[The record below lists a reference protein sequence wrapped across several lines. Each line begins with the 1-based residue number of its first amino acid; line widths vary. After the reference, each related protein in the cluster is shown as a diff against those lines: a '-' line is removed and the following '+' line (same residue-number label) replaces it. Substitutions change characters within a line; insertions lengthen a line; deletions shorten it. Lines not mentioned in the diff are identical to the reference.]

1 MADPAIESHAR
12 RVLDEV
18 VRAGAHGDLIVH
30 QDASLSLK
38 AHDGDL
44 EEHKVNSTRVYGVR
58 VIKDCRAGIA
68 YSEAA
73 DAAALHSM
81 VAQALQNAAFAREDD
96 KEAIADGNGSLV
108 TDDATLC
115 RQDDVTVET
124 KIAAALAMERE
135 LAARDKVQNVPY
147 NGVQDV
153 TAERYVFT
161 TAGHTAHSKARLC
174 NAYAYALLKDG
185 DKDVLD
191 GVERTARQFDELDTS
206 VIVEET
212 YARCIALLHGE
223 AVPSRHYDVLFDV
236 ECQAALFDAFASV
249 FSGRAARDGISPL
262 RERIGERIGVDGLD
276 IRDAPRRTEGFG
288 YALFD
293 GEGIATATT
302 TLVERGRLVTLAHNS
317 ATAGHFGVAN
327 TGHAA
332 RSPKTPLGV
341 ALHQPEIG
349 PGEIRES
356 DLTSGEYLEIVDL
369 AGLHSGTNAVSGD
382 FSLGAAGFLCA
393 DGERLRPVRNI
404 TVAGNFLDM
413 LTKIVGIGDVQH
425 WNARRSALMARIR
438 FADMPISG

>member
-1 MADPAIESHAR
+1 MAGTVVEGHAQ
-12 RVLDEV
+12 RVLDQV
-18 VRAGAHGDLIVH
+18 VRAGAHGDLIVQ

-44 EEHKVNSTRVYGVR
+44 EEHKVNSTRIYGVR
-58 VIKDCRAGIA
+58 VIKDHRAGIA

-73 DAAALHSM
+73 DAAALDSM
-81 VAQALQNAAFAREDD
+81 VAAALQNAAFAREDEH
-96 KEAIADGNGSLV
+96 EAVVDGNGPLD
-108 TDDATLC
+108 TDDAILC
-115 RQDDVTVET
+115 RQDDVAIET
-124 KIAAALAMERE
+124 KIDAALALERE

-153 TAERYVFT
+153 TAERHVFT
-161 TAGHTAHSKARLC
+161 TAGHTAHSNARLC
-174 NAYAYALLKDG
+174 SAYAYALLKDG

-191 GVERTARQFDELDTS
+191 GVERTARRFDDLDTS
-206 VIVEET
+206 EVVDET
-212 YARCIALLHGE
+212 YARCLALLHGE
-223 AVPSRHYDVLFDV
+223 AIPSRHYDVLFDV

-249 FSGRAARDGISPL
+249 FSGKAARDGINPL
-262 RERIGERIGVDGLD
+262 RERLGERIGVDSLD
-276 IRDAPRRTEGFG
+276 IRDAPRRTDGFR

-293 GEGIATATT
+293 GEGVATAAT
-302 TLVERGRLVTLAHNS
+302 TLVAGGQLLTLAHNS
-317 ATAGHFGVAN
+317 ATASHFGVPN

-349 PGEIRES
+349 PGEIAES
-356 DLTSGEYLEIVDL
+356 DLTSGDYLEIVDL

-382 FSLGAAGFLCA
+382 FSLGAAGFLCV

-413 LTKIVGIGDVQH
+413 LAGIVGIGDVQH
-425 WNARRSALMARIR
+425 WNAGRSALMARIR
-438 FADMPISG
+438 FGDMAISG

>member
-1 MADPAIESHAR
+1 MADPLIEAHAHH
-12 RVLDEV
+12 VLDQV
-18 VRAGAHGDLIVH
+18 TGAGAAGDLIVQ

-73 DAAALHSM
+73 DAAALDSM

-96 KEAIADGNGSLV
+96 KEAIADGNGSLA

-191 GVERTARQFDELDTS
+191 GVERTARRFDELDTS
-206 VIVEET
+206 EIVEET
-212 YARCIALLHGE
+212 YARCIALLDGE

-236 ECQAALFDAFASV
+236 ECQAALFGAFASV
-249 FSGRAARDGISPL
+249 FSGKAARDGISPL
-262 RERIGERIGVDGLD
+262 RERIGEKIGVDSLD

-288 YALFD
+288 YTLFD
-293 GEGIATATT
+293 GEGIATAST
-302 TLVERGRLVTLAHNS
+302 TLVAGGRLATLAHNS
-317 ATAGHFGVAN
+317 ATAGRFGVAN

-349 PGEIRES
+349 PGEILES

-413 LTKIVGIGDVQH
+413 LTKIVGIGNVQH
-425 WNARRSALMARIR
+425 WNAGRSALMARIR
-438 FADMPISG
+438 FGDMPISG